1 MNDTNPLAESLRLLW
16 DGLPEREKGP
26 RRSLTLTQ
34 IVTAAV
40 DLADDAGADALS
52 MRALAQKLGVGTMSL
67 YRYIPS
73 KTELLNLM
81 LDSVVGPTPSR
92 DKARHQGWRTFLT
105 TTAQEA
111 RRMYLAHPWA
121 LQANWSR
128 PVLGPN
134 SLADLELF
142 MSGVRDLPLSDREK
156 MNLATTLDS
165 YVLGTARQE
174 VLWMSAATETDMTD
188 DEFWAHQAP
197 TLSSAMQSGTFP
209 TLTTLDEHAFDANW
223 EENFTFGLDL
233 LLDGVARLVER
244 PDSH

>member
-1 MNDTNPLAESLRLLW
+1 MTDTNPLAESLRLLW

-26 RRSLTLTQ
+26 RRSLTLAQ
-34 IVTAAV
+34 VVTAAV
-40 DLADDAGADALS
+40 ELADDAGVDALS

-67 YRYIPS
+67 YRYVPS

-92 DKARHQGWRTFLT
+92 EQARHQGWRTFLT
-105 TTAQEA
+105 TTAHEA
-111 RRMYLAHPWA
+111 RRMYLAHPWT

-156 MNLATTLDS
+156 MNLTTSLDS
-165 YVLGTARQE
+165 YIHGAVRQE
-174 VLWMSAATETDMTD
+174 LLYTNSAALTGISDE
-188 DEFWAHQAP
+188 EFWRHQGATLARAMESGQYP
-197 TLSSAMQSGTFP
+197 TTASVAE
-209 TLTTLDEHAFDANW
+209 DAFDADW
-223 EENFTFGLDL
+223 EENFTFGLEL
-233 LLDGVARLVER
+233 LLDGTATLIGRQGSR
-244 PDSH
+244 